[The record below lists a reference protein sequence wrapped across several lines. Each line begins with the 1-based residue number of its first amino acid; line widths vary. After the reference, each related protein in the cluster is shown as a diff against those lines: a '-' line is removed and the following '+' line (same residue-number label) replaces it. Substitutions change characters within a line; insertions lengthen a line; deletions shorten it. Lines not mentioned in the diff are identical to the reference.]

1 MDLKEIGKRIARQR
15 KIKGYTQEEL
25 AEKTDLSVGYIS
37 GIESGNKVA
46 SLKNM
51 LNIANV
57 LELSL
62 DLMLL
67 SDISVDKIKRDS
79 YIMEFQSMIDEL
91 EEKEKIERFIN
102 YAKAIS
108 EEIAKEK

>member
-15 KIKGYTQEEL
+15 KLKGFLQEVL
-25 AEKTDLSVGYIS
+25 AEKANLSVGYIS

-57 LELSL
+57 LEMSL
-62 DLMLL
+62 DFMLL
-67 SDISVDKIKRDS
+67 TDIDTEKIKRNA
-79 YIMEFQSMIDEL
+79 YILEFQSMINEIGD
-91 EEKEKIERFIN
+91 KEKIERFIR

-108 EEIAKEK
+108 EQIAKEK

>member
-15 KIKGYTQEEL
+15 KIKGISQQIL

-51 LNIANV
+51 LNIANA
-57 LELSL
+57 LDMSL
-62 DLMLL
+62 DFMLL
-67 SDISVDKIKRDS
+67 TNIKS
-79 YIMEFQSMIDEL
+79 EEIKTKAYMLEFKAMI
-91 EEKEKIERFIN
+91 EEIGETKKIEKFIN
-102 YAKAIS
+102 YARAIS
-108 EEIAKEK
+108 EEIAKEN

>member
-15 KIKGYTQEEL
+15 KIKGISQQVL
-25 AEKTDLSVGYIS
+25 AEQTNLSVGYIS

-51 LNIANV
+51 LNIANT
-57 LELSL
+57 LDMSL
-62 DLMLL
+62 DFMLL
-67 SDISVDKIKRDS
+67 TDITSEKIKNNS
-79 YIMEFQSMIDEL
+79 YILEFQSMIEEIGD
-91 EEKEKIERFIN
+91 EEKIKKFIN

-108 EEIAKEK
+108 AEIAKEK